1 MLGPLQV
8 GRHNTG
14 ACGPPPSDRTHSRG
28 VQHDAN
34 LARSHWE
41 GCHEE
46 WEVPRRQFLHL
57 AAAAV
62 ALPAL
67 SLVARAQPS
76 SDVASPRKGTR
87 VITLGTKNGPFPS
100 VGRAQSSN
108 LLVVNGAQ
116 YVIDA
121 GEGVTRRL
129 ARLGTNFR
137 NIDNIFI
144 THPHSDHTG
153 GLGGLM
159 TVVYDT
165 NRRSLVNIYGPPGTA
180 ASVKGLLEFLT
191 VSSEIRIS
199 DGTHTVPA
207 TKIFSGHDT
216 GVGMIFQDTN
226 IKVTA
231 VENSHFHFPPG
242 SPGYGKYKSYSYRFD
257 AADRSVVFTG
267 DTGPSEAVAELAKGV
282 DLLVSEVT
290 NPVDEYKA
298 QQIKSGRWQQWTPE
312 EQTALLR
319 HHVEEHLLPDELGK
333 LAARANVKTVV
344 LTHLND
350 DYIPF
355 AEEVKKHFS
364 GQVLVAKDL
373 MEF

>member
-1 MLGPLQV
+1 MKL
-8 GRHNTG
+8 
-14 ACGPPPSDRTHSRG
+14 
-28 VQHDAN
+28 
-34 LARSHWE
+34 
-41 GCHEE
+41 
-46 WEVPRRQFLHL
+46 PRRQFLHL
-57 AAAAV
+57 AAGAA
-62 ALPAL
+62 ALPVM
-67 SLVARAQPS
+67 SQVASAQPS
-76 SDVASPRKGTR
+76 SEVSKKGTR
-87 VITLGTKNGPFPS
+87 VITLGTKNGPFPT

-129 ARLGTNFR
+129 ARLSTNFR

-159 TVVYDT
+159 TAVYDAS
-165 NRRSLVNIYGPPGTA
+165 RKALVNIYGPPGTA

-199 DGTHTVPA
+199 DGTNTVPA
-207 TKIFSGHDT
+207 NQLFRGHDT
-216 GVGMIFQDTN
+216 GVGIIFQDAN
-226 IKVTA
+226 VKVTA

-267 DTGPSEAVAELAKGV
+267 DTGPSDAVAELAKGA
-282 DLLVSEVT
+282 DLLVSEIT

-298 QQIKSGRWQQWTPE
+298 QLIKSGRWQNWTPQ
-312 EQTALLR
+312 EQKMLLR
-319 HHVEEHLLPDELGK
+319 HHIEEHLLPDEVGK

-350 DYIPF
+350 DYVPF
-355 AEEVKKHFS
+355 AAEVKKYFS
-364 GQVLVAKDL
+364 GQVLIAKDL